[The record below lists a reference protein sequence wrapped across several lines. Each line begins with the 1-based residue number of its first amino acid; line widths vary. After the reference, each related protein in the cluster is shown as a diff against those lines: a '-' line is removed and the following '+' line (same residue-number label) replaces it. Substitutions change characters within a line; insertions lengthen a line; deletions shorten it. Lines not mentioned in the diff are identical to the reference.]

1 MPDLFQLD
9 KNRLDQE
16 WVQQIPLFAEWADKL
31 AEARQTERRA
41 KAQLELTEAEVKLS
55 IRRNPQQYGFEKVT
69 EGTAAE
75 LLTVDKRYQKALAD
89 HHAAEHTVDVYKAKV
104 DTLHQRKGG
113 LEDLVRLRLA
123 DYFSEPKAPPGTR
136 EVMDGVRADHNH
148 KRLARAGG
156 KAK

>member
-1 MPDLFQLD
+1 MSDLFELNKNNLD
-9 KNRLDQE
+9 NE
-16 WVQQIPLFAEWADKL
+16 WVSQVSLFAEWADKL

-55 IRRNPQQYGFEKVT
+55 IRRNPQQYGLEKVT
-69 EGTAAE
+69 EGAVTE
-75 LLTVDKRYQKALAD
+75 LLTIDKRYQKALAA
-89 HHAAEHTVDVYKAKV
+89 HHDAEHTVDVYKAKV

-136 EVMDGVRADHNH
+136 DVMDGVRTEHNH

-156 KAK
+156 KTK